1 MKKIFTLIALF
12 LVTFAYAGNEIKSDK
27 KTETNQTSTSAE
39 AGLVTLTGQVTDNI
53 TGEPLTGVKISLQGT
68 DTKVYT
74 DFDGRFRV
82 EKLKPG
88 NYQLSASLV
97 SYSNSSIELSASKDK
112 STDLSLKLQTA
123 E

>member
-12 LVTFAYAGNEIKSDK
+12 LVTFAYAGNEIKSGK
-27 KTETNQTSTSAE
+27 KAETNQTAVASEMT
-39 AGLVTLTGQVTDNI
+39 LVTLTGQVTDNN

-74 DFDGRFRV
+74 DFDGRFRL
-82 EKLKPG
+82 ENLKPG

-97 SYSNSSIELSASKDK
+97 SYSNSNFELSTSKDK
-112 STDLSLKLQTA
+112 NTDLSLKLQTA
-123 E
+123 D

>member
-12 LVTFAYAGNEIKSDK
+12 LVTFAYAGNEIKSEK
-27 KTETNQTSTSAE
+27 KAETNQTAVASEMT
-39 AGLVTLTGQVTDNI
+39 LVTLTGQVTDNI

-74 DFDGRFRV
+74 DFDGRFRL
-82 EKLKPG
+82 ENLKPG

-97 SYSNSSIELSASKDK
+97 SYSNSNLELSTSKDK

-123 E
+123 D